1 MLFSN
6 PASARYNCSS
16 MKKREKYTMKDV
28 ARLAGVSTSTVSAVL
43 NENVPVSEDRK
54 QRVLR
59 AMSALHYQPDE
70 IARSLKKGRTR
81 AIGVVVPDITNAFY
95 PEVVRGVEEAAL
107 AHGYAVFLC
116 DSQEDAT
123 RENDHLLALFS
134 RRVDG
139 VLLACCSD
147 SNSYETLLR
156 LHLPC
161 IFVDRLPASKGE
173 GSVCTDNIQAGY
185 QAARH
190 LLDLGHRQI
199 AMIVGLMSLSPH
211 RDRLEGFRKA
221 MQEAN
226 LPIRDEYL
234 ILGGVQ
240 IENGFDATRQL
251 LSLEARPSAVMV
263 SNNKLL
269 LGLMQALDEEK
280 IKIPGQMSVLGFD
293 DYAWNKYLSPS
304 ITAIAQPTFEMGRQA
319 FGLLLNLMNH
329 DDAADAPARHL
340 RLPAE
345 LRERNS
351 TAALAEIS

>member
-1 MLFSN
+1 
-6 PASARYNCSS
+6 

-28 ARLAGVSTSTVSAVL
+28 ARMAGVSTSTVSAVV
-43 NENVPVSEDRK
+43 NENVPVSADRK

-95 PEVVRGVEEAAL
+95 PEVVRGVEEAAYGQ
-107 AHGYAVFLC
+107 GYAVFLC
-116 DSQEDAT
+116 DSQEDAG

-147 SNSYETLLR
+147 SISYETTLR
-156 LHLPC
+156 LHVPC
-161 IFVDRLPASKGE
+161 VFVDRLPASKGE
-173 GSVCTDNIQAGY
+173 GTVSTDNVQAGY
-185 QAARH
+185 LAARH
-190 LLDLGHRQI
+190 LLDLGHQRI
-199 AMIVGLMSLSPH
+199 AMITGLLSLSPH
-211 RDRLEGFRKA
+211 RDRLEGFRNA

-234 ILGGVQ
+234 VQGDVQ
-240 IENGFDATRQL
+240 IESGFDATQQL
-251 LSLEARPSAVMV
+251 LRLEPRPSAVMA

-269 LGLMQALDEEK
+269 LGLLQSLDEKK
-280 IKIPGQMSVLGFD
+280 IKIPQQMSVVGFD

-304 ITAIAQPTFEMGRQA
+304 VTAIAQPTYEMGRQA
-319 FGLLLNLMNH
+319 FGLLLQLMNRG
-329 DDAADAPARHL
+329 DTTDSPARHL
-340 RLPAE
+340 RLTAE
-345 LRERNS
+345 LRVRSS
-351 TAALAEIS
+351 TAALAVTS

>member
-1 MLFSN
+1 
-6 PASARYNCSS
+6 

-28 ARLAGVSTSTVSAVL
+28 ARLAGVSTSTVSAVV
-43 NENVPVSEDRK
+43 NENVPVSDDRK

-70 IARSLKKGRTR
+70 IARSLKKGRTK

-107 AHGYAVFLC
+107 AQGYAVFLC

-123 RENDHLLALFS
+123 RENDHLLALVS

-147 SNSYETLLR
+147 STSYETTLR
-156 LHLPC
+156 LHVPC
-161 IFVDRLPASKGE
+161 IFVDRLPAAKGE
-173 GSVCTDNIQAGY
+173 GTVSTDNLQAGY
-185 QAARH
+185 LGARH
-190 LLDLGHRQI
+190 LLDLGHRRI
-199 AMIVGLMSLSPH
+199 AMIAGLLSLSPH

-234 ILGGVQ
+234 VKGGVQ
-240 IENGFDATRQL
+240 IESGFTATQQL
-251 LSLEARPSAVMV
+251 LELEARPTAVMV

-269 LGLMQALDEEK
+269 LGLLQALDENK
-280 IKIPGQMSVLGFD
+280 IKVPEQMSVVGFD

-304 ITAIAQPTFEMGRQA
+304 VTAIAQPTFEMGRQA
-319 FGLLLNLMNH
+319 FGLLSQLMNR
-329 DDAADAPARHL
+329 DETSDSPSKHL
-340 RLPAE
+340 RLAAE
-345 LRERNS
+345 LRIRNS
-351 TAALAEIS
+351 TTALAVAS

>member
-1 MLFSN
+1 
-6 PASARYNCSS
+6 
-16 MKKREKYTMKDV
+16 MKIREKYTMKDV
-28 ARLAGVSTSTVSAVL
+28 ARLARVSTSTVSAVL
-43 NENVPVSEDRK
+43 NKNVPVSEDRK
-54 QRVLR
+54 KRVER
-59 AMSALHYQPDE
+59 AMAALHYQPDE

-81 AIGVVVPDITNAFY
+81 AIGVLVPDITNAFY

-107 AHGYAVFLC
+107 EHGYAVFLC

-139 VLLACCSD
+139 VLLACCSN

-156 LHLPC
+156 LRLPC
-161 IFVDRLPASKGE
+161 IFVDRLPPAQGE

-185 QAARH
+185 EAARH

-226 LPIRDEYL
+226 LPIRHEYL

-240 IENGFDATRQL
+240 VENGFDATRQL
-251 LSLEARPSAVMV
+251 LRLETRPSAVMV

-269 LGLMQALDEEK
+269 LGFMQAIDEEK

-293 DYAWNKYLSPS
+293 DHGWNKYLSPS
-304 ITAIAQPTFEMGRQA
+304 ITSIAQPTFEMGRQA
-319 FGLLLNLMNH
+319 FGLLLNLINR
-329 DDAADAPARHL
+329 DDVADVTGRHL

-345 LRERNS
+345 LRKRDS
-351 TAALAEIS
+351 TTALAAIS

>member
-1 MLFSN
+1 MLCLITARSPEIFLSLTPRLGPTRALSRRPPPVDLRFAFTPQPTFRQAKRFDICKDAPPSKRDSLEMLFSN
-6 PASARYNCSS
+6 PASARYNCSP

-43 NENVPVSEDRK
+43 YETVPVSEDRK

-147 SNSYETLLR
+147 SNSYETLL
-156 LHLPC
+156 
-161 IFVDRLPASKGE
+161 
-173 GSVCTDNIQAGY
+173 
-185 QAARH
+185 
-190 LLDLGHRQI
+190 
-199 AMIVGLMSLSPH
+199 
-211 RDRLEGFRKA
+211 
-221 MQEAN
+221 
-226 LPIRDEYL
+226 
-234 ILGGVQ
+234 
-240 IENGFDATRQL
+240 
-251 LSLEARPSAVMV
+251 
-263 SNNKLL
+263 
-269 LGLMQALDEEK
+269 
-280 IKIPGQMSVLGFD
+280 
-293 DYAWNKYLSPS
+293 
-304 ITAIAQPTFEMGRQA
+304 
-319 FGLLLNLMNH
+319 
-329 DDAADAPARHL
+329 
-340 RLPAE
+340 
-345 LRERNS
+345 
-351 TAALAEIS
+351 